1 MALSVGILTMHRVH
15 NCGSFLQAY
24 ALQTAIERLGH
35 KAEVIDYRYPNLYHY
50 ERLGYNPKHYQ
61 YSWRAMLHHLR
72 HGRVHEAKEMLFHL
86 RFDRYIERHL
96 HLSQS
101 YPTMESLQQNPL
113 HYDVYCVGSDQVW
126 NPNYIFQ
133 DTSFMMAFAPKG
145 AKKISYAAS
154 MTVPELSEQQ
164 TAFYREHLADFA
176 ALSARESSG
185 AKVISNLLGRDDV
198 ETVLDPV
205 FLLSASEW
213 QKHFGFRQKRA
224 NYIFYYVLNYMAEVK
239 GDTEKQLKDALATGE
254 YDGVIRVGGD
264 KHVFPREFMQ
274 LIANAG
280 LVITDSFHASAFSLI
295 FDTPLQPVIGK
306 GSKDDRIRDLLA
318 RVGEVEGKRIEVKH
332 AKQYLQRAI
341 ID

>member
-72 HGRVHEAKEMLFHL
+72 HGRIRDAKEMFFHL
-86 RFDRYIERHL
+86 RFNRYIERYL
-96 HLSQS
+96 HLSLS
-101 YPTMESLQQNPL
+101 YPAMESIQQNPPR
-113 HYDVYCVGSDQVW
+113 YDVYCLGSDQTL

-133 DTSFMMAFAPKG
+133 DTSFMLGFAPQG

-164 TAFYREHLADFA
+164 AVFYREYLADFA

-185 AKVISNLLGRDDV
+185 AQVIGNLLRRDDV
-198 ETVLDPV
+198 YTVLDPV
-205 FLLSASEW
+205 FLLSAEDW
-213 QKHFGFRQKRA
+213 QKRFGFRQKRA

-239 GDTEKQLKDALATGE
+239 TDTEKQLKEALATGK

-306 GSKDDRIRDLLA
+306 GSKDDRIKDLLA
-318 RVGEVEGKRIEVKH
+318 RVGDTKRKQAEVEH
-332 AKQYLQRAI
+332 AKQYLQKAI

>member
-50 ERLGYNPKHYQ
+50 ERLGYNPKHYR

-72 HGRVHEAKEMLFHL
+72 HGRIREAKEMLFHL
-86 RFDRYIERHL
+86 RFDRYIERFL

-101 YPTMESLQQNPL
+101 YPTMESLQHNPPQ
-113 HYDVYCVGSDQVW
+113 YDVYCLGSDQTL
-126 NPNYIFQ
+126 NPNYIFR
-133 DTSFMMAFAPKG
+133 DTSFMLAFAPQG

-154 MTVPELSEQQ
+154 MTVPELTEQQ
-164 TAFYREHLADFA
+164 AEFYHQYLADFT
-176 ALSARESSG
+176 ALSTRESSG
-185 AKVISNLLGRDDV
+185 AKVIGSLLGRDDV

-205 FLLSASEW
+205 FLLSAEEW
-213 QKHFGFRQKRA
+213 QKRFGFRQKRA
-224 NYIFYYVLNYMAEVK
+224 KYIFYYVLNYMAEVK
-239 GDTEKQLKDALATGE
+239 NDTKKRLNDALATGR

-264 KHVFPREFMQ
+264 KHVFPCEFMQ

-306 GSKDDRIRDLLA
+306 GSKDDRIRDLLD
-318 RVGEVEGKRIEVKH
+318 RVGNANGRQTEVEH
-332 AKQYLQRAI
+332 AKQYLQKAI